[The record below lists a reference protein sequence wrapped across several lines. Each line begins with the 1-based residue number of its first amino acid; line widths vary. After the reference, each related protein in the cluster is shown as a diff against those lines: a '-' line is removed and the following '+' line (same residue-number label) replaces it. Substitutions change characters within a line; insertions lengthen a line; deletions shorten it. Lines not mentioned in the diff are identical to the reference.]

1 MKYLTLLLLILIGA
15 GCNKHTIITDDD
27 GGDDPPPPPVYDHYE
42 EEPNDE
48 LEDAQFITV
57 LPNFAGPEVIQGEH
71 WVPYD
76 PDCYQFWLD
85 PSMSHPSIHV
95 SINLLT
101 DPILSPKLK
110 LWQTTYD
117 AVGNPDGYILRGT
130 WVGQDGYLFIDAFE
144 VAYGGL
150 LVDNDLIIELIPWG
164 GIGDPPLL
172 DDEYLLEFWSE

>member
-1 MKYLTLLLLILIGA
+1 
-15 GCNKHTIITDDD
+15 
-27 GGDDPPPPPVYDHYE
+27 
-42 EEPNDE
+42 
-48 LEDAQFITV
+48 
-57 LPNFAGPEVIQGEH
+57 
-71 WVPYD
+71 
-76 PDCYQFWLD
+76 
-85 PSMSHPSIHV
+85 MSHPSIHV

>member
-1 MKYLTLLLLILIGA
+1 MKFLTPFLFFFAL
-15 GCNKHTIITDDD
+15 GCNQDSIPLDGD
-27 GGDDPPPPPVYDHYE
+27 GGDPPPPPVYDHYE

-48 LEDAQFITV
+48 LEDAQFIAV
-57 LPNFAGPEVIQGEH
+57 LPNFAGPEVILGEH

-76 PDCYQFWLD
+76 PDCYRFWLD
-85 PSMSHPSIHV
+85 PSMSYPSIDV
-95 SINLLT
+95 SITLLT
-101 DPILSPKLK
+101 DSILSPKIK

-117 AVGNPDGYILRGT
+117 TVGNPDGYILRGT
-130 WVGQDGYLFIDAFE
+130 WVGQDGYLFIDKFE
-144 VAYGGL
+144 VEYGGL